1 MFTML
6 TPLSK
11 PFKYGNVRIS
21 ALPFAIFVALT
32 ISQTAFA
39 ADPKDIELKG
49 GDVLYDQNS
58 TNDAINIA
66 LGKGAKALVGSG
78 VQEALISF
86 GEQFNVSFSKDAS
99 SLPNTIAIGTNAYA
113 RTGSIDVGGRTLT
126 NQVIGDVVAQQTQRY
141 GVAATTVG
149 TNSYSGGMFANT
161 FGSFNIHSSKAS
173 GNRNSD
179 SAKNA
184 FASIFGT
191 FNSNESYSD
200 SPDFSGIGN
209 FIGGVGN
216 KVTHSNGSLVIGGGN
231 TINHSLD
238 NLDTLQDAIN
248 PPITLSGI
256 FALHSMDSPSKMQ
269 DTIIKEMQK
278 ASGGSALI
286 LGSGN
291 QLDYAQLTQI
301 LGVQNKV
308 TGTDSNPSRYNSISG
323 TGNALSDTSRFY
335 LSGNNNTVSETTK
348 GILLGDNRVFNRAN
362 GSIAIGFS
370 SGEKTD
376 SKDDRLVT
384 TVKDAVM
391 IGNDAQV
398 AQNGGVALGYKSVAN
413 TASGIVGYVP
423 TSTSSS
429 TAVTSR
435 AAVAAVT
442 SPDTSTSTWTS
453 TAGAVS
459 VGDVANNITRQIT
472 AVAAGTEDTDAVNV
486 AQLKEALKAIG
497 TTGGSGTVSL
507 GGHAKVMAA
516 DNNIKVETKVDD
528 QNGNTYSVSLN
539 DKITLGDKA
548 DSQIT
553 IDGITGTVTM
563 GEKVTLNGKTGGA
576 KFGDTLTINNTNHT
590 ATVGKVTITG
600 GETNTITNLA
610 NTTWNPNSID
620 RTRVATE
627 GQLSDVYNEVHQQG
641 EAIDHLAQGLTDVRE
656 DLKDV
661 GAEAAAMAGLKP
673 LQYDPLQPTQL
684 MASVGNYRGSTALA
698 IGVGHYVNERFMMH
712 AGVSAASKHAMMN
725 AGVSWKFGFDRKRMD
740 EVPDRYKAGPIS
752 SVYVLQDE
760 VTQLRA
766 ENDDLRHELRDLR
779 EMVNALVGTKST
791 K

>member
-1 MFTML
+1 M
-6 TPLSK
+6 
-11 PFKYGNVRIS
+11 RD
-21 ALPFAIFVALT
+21 
-32 ISQTAFA
+32 SQYVGKTS
-39 ADPKDIELKG
+39 ING
-49 GDVLYDQNS
+49 SGDGHILF
-58 TNDAINIA
+58 
-66 LGKGAKALVGSG
+66 GKGANVLAGADTLESILAFNEPVIEDSNLFRTKYVLDRNNQGLNKMPEIIVMGTNSQARTGGVVIGSHR
-78 VQEALISF
+78 LSNF
-86 GEQFNVSFSKDAS
+86 DN
-99 SLPNTIAIGTNAYA
+99 IAIGDTTTRRLSQYSSAAVTSIGTESYVNGSFTAVLGPYNAITSNYTVDSSWT
-113 RTGSIDVGGRTLT
+113 RS
-126 NQVIGDVVAQQTQRY
+126 
-141 GVAATTVG
+141 AATKAAF
-149 TNSYSGGMFANT
+149 SSII
-161 FGSFNIHSSKAS
+161 GS
-173 GNRNSD
+173 
-179 SAKNA
+179 
-184 FASIFGT
+184 
-191 FNSNESYSD
+191 FNSNENMSGYSD
-200 SPDFSGIGN
+200 SGIAN
-209 FIGGVGN
+209 FIGGTAN
-216 KVTHSNGSLVIGGGN
+216 KVTKSNGAVVLGAGNKIADSYASLSGVANILKGSSTADRILNHSITELQDKLAQGVKDSSSGGAVLAIGGGN
-231 TINHSLD
+231 SVDKAISSQVTGVNNSLKSTTAKKVEKNYVSGVANQLTDTNNTTVIGSANSIEKGD
-238 NLDTLQDAIN
+238 NIIAFGNKLA
-248 PPITLSGI
+248 LSGVSNMAI
-256 FALHSMDSPSKMQ
+256 V
-269 DTIIKEMQK
+269 
-278 ASGGSALI
+278 GGSQNNGGTTANQGSI
-286 LGSGN
+286 LGFEAN
-291 QLDYAQLTQI
+291 
-301 LGVQNKV
+301 V
-308 TGTDSNPSRYNSISG
+308 T
-323 TGNALSDTSRFY
+323 A
-335 LSGNNNTVSETTK
+335 E
-348 GILLGDNRVFNRAN
+348 
-362 GSIAIGFS
+362 
-370 SGEKTD
+370 
-376 SKDDRLVT
+376 
-384 TVKDAVM
+384 
-391 IGNDAQV
+391 
-398 AQNGGVALGYKSVAN
+398 GGVALGYKSVAN

-429 TAVTSR
+429 TAVASR

-442 SPDTSTSTWTS
+442 SPDPSTSTWTS

-472 AVAAGTEDTDAVNV
+472 GVAAGTEDTDAVNV

-507 GGHAKVMAA
+507 GGHAKVMAT

-539 DKITLGDKA
+539 DKMTLGDKA

-553 IDGITGTVTM
+553 IDGTTGAVTM
-563 GEKVTLNGKTGGA
+563 GEKVTLHGKTGDA

-712 AGVSAASKHAMMN
+712 AAVSAASKHAMMN

-766 ENDDLRHELRDLR
+766 ENDDLRHELRELR

>member
-1 MFTML
+1 MFTMYI
-6 TPLSK
+6 PLK
-11 PFKYGNVRIS
+11 PFKYGTVRIS
-21 ALPFAIFVALT
+21 ALPFAIFVALN
-32 ISQTAFA
+32 ISQTTFA
-39 ADPKDIELKG
+39 AASKDIELKG
-49 GDVLYDQNS
+49 GVVKYNA
-58 TNDAINIA
+58 TNDATNIA
-66 LGKGAKALVGSG
+66 LGKGAESFVGNG
-78 VQEALISF
+78 GQEALLAF
-86 GEQFNVSFSKDAS
+86 GRSKCKFCLPLFGIYKYEPTDDGIK
-99 SLPNTIAIGTNAYA
+99 SLPDTIAVGTNAFA
-113 RTGSIDVGGRTLT
+113 RSGGIDIGGRTLSSE
-126 NQVIGDVVAQQTQRY
+126 VIGDIAAKDAGRFTVAS
-141 GVAATTVG
+141 TTVG
-149 TNSYSGGMFANT
+149 SNSYVGGMFANI
-161 FGSFNIHSSKAS
+161 FGSYNIHSSKAN
-173 GNRNSD
+173 GNGD
-179 SAKNA
+179 TEAAKNA
-184 FASIFGT
+184 FASIIGT
-191 FNSNESYSD
+191 FNSNESYN
-200 SPDFSGIGN
+200 SPNDDSGIGN
-209 FIGGVGN
+209 FIGGVAN
-216 KVTHSNGSLVIGGGN
+216 KVTDSNGSLVIGGGN
-231 TINHSLD
+231 TIAHSIESLEE
-238 NLDTLQDAIN
+238 LGKKLI
-248 PPITLSGI
+248 
-256 FALHSMDSPSKMQ
+256 HPSKSPQDMQ
-269 DTIIKEMQK
+269 SAMIKSLQSS
-278 ASGGSALI
+278 AGGSALI

-323 TGNALSDTSRFY
+323 TGNALSNTSRFY

-348 GILLGDNRVFNRAN
+348 GILLGDNRVFTGAN

-370 SGEKTD
+370 SGEKTG
-376 SKDDRLVT
+376 SKDNRLVT

-398 AQNGGVALGYKSVAN
+398 AQDGGVALGYKSVAN
-413 TASGIVGYVP
+413 TAPGIVGYVP

-442 SPDTSTSTWTS
+442 NPDTSTSTWTS

-459 VGDVANNITRQIT
+459 VGDVANNITRQVT
-472 AVAAGTEDTDAVNV
+472 GVAAGTADTDAVNV
-486 AQLKEALKAIG
+486 AQLKEVLKAIG

-553 IDGITGTVTM
+553 IDGITGAVTM
-563 GEKVTLNGKTGGA
+563 GDQVTLNGKTGGA

-600 GETNTITNLA
+600 GDTNTITNLA

-656 DLKDV
+656 DLNDV

-766 ENDDLRHELRDLR
+766 ENDDLRHELRELR
-779 EMVNALVGTKST
+779 DMVNALVGTKST